1 MKAKNIALIVLGLA
15 VGASCFADRPKG
27 LLESLRPAK
36 PGVTARKITP
46 PRPPRNI
53 RIMEKDDTIYCV
65 STISYKNWQIP
76 LDTVPKEDAKDYP
89 FIIRLS
95 NRNKRGHYCR
105 LEVLGQGL
113 LPRTYSQSQTAGWV
127 PDSLLNTAYQ
137 VIDISRCDYLTDSE
151 GEFVTEERLYGLD
164 NELLLTTVYNVG
176 QDDLLQIDEKSF
188 SPQGLPVNL
197 AHLPGNE
204 QHGLTCLVMYPDGNS
219 RIKALHS
226 GRTVY
231 SRQDGTFYLLET
243 FGKDTINVIS
253 LDSEQKPMMN
263 RKGYS
268 GERSYYNKHGR
279 QDSTVYIDP
288 AGRPMEVIGD
298 SSLAEYGGISK
309 REYILDKYGTLVEER
324 RYGLH
329 NRPAA
334 TPSGTHRMAYVRDGM
349 GNLTEIRA
357 YGLHGEPTTADGQAW
372 SHQVFRFDSLRNITE
387 FHQYD
392 RTGKPVSGENELS
405 SFFREYD
412 NKGIMRNVREYT
424 ADDSGAEK
432 LSYSMVTTPD
442 SVVYRYADESKKVNL
457 YDRRGRLL
465 SSRTTDKSGALD
477 STITYPYSTYKYTDC
492 ADGSVETVN
501 HDYRPDGSLMQ
512 IFVTDSLAH
521 TVFSRIYDT
530 EGRLTDS
537 SFKKFDESWSR
548 TLWQKSVNDACE
560 PVRRAGLTSSQYYKV
575 EVDMTISGNYR
586 DFHGL
591 DEFGENDYMVYDYFV
606 PATYNMHNTSR
617 TEGFKPVD
625 EYEEPVEASTLAR
638 IPKYMSVEVTD
649 PKAREL
655 GLRDNDIILSYGDA
669 DFTQIEPETY
679 DFLGIWAMNE
689 ILSAPGKKSVTVFRI
704 DSVKPERCSVRTIE
718 LPAGTTRELGFLTHL
733 TYKTDRQQER
743 ILRTLRESGKKN
755 LLQKSKY
762 AETVPCYTSYPEM
775 TLDYR
780 NYHYGREIGVAGIP
794 LRAQVLELPELKWTF
809 DDEPEELVKLM
820 RTVGP
825 GSDSGL
831 HVLVH
836 YYTGRETVELMHD
849 PSVRIKHLYYIKT
862 ELPADSVERLKAE
875 SAKIAP
881 AVRRQLTADGA
892 LPAADA
898 LWKADYRDMAVE
910 LYEGLTDSLKQTASP
925 KLAEYYKTK
934 RAKNK
939 KYKQYRAM
947 AIGELS
953 GRPDLSPED
962 AILLGGL
969 YADEDSVKA
978 ARYLADYI
986 HDMDLKKGS
995 DVQVW
1000 ENIHKILSHLSE
1012 RYSKSAQPEINDAK
1026 IYAALHFYALGLR
1039 HDSLF
1044 EGYLLPLY
1052 QNGTLQAK
1060 REDINMLYYIVLS
1073 RLAENDPK
1081 YQPYLADYL
1090 NNCIYIAEAVE
1101 KETSP
1106 AYAKGMRGKYVL
1118 LSVNDW
1124 TLASSE
1130 SWYHAKERMENEDK
1144 HARFLTPEGEVIEL
1158 DFGPYMGLR
1167 ISPRAVSPEEREK
1180 MAKY

>member
-1 MKAKNIALIVLGLA
+1 M
-15 VGASCFADRPKG
+15 
-27 LLESLRPAK
+27 
-36 PGVTARKITP
+36 
-46 PRPPRNI
+46 
-53 RIMEKDDTIYCV
+53 
-65 STISYKNWQIP
+65 
-76 LDTVPKEDAKDYP
+76 
-89 FIIRLS
+89 
-95 NRNKRGHYCR
+95 
-105 LEVLGQGL
+105 
-113 LPRTYSQSQTAGWV
+113 
-127 PDSLLNTAYQ
+127 
-137 VIDISRCDYLTDSE
+137 
-151 GEFVTEERLYGLD
+151 
-164 NELLLTTVYNVG
+164 
-176 QDDLLQIDEKSF
+176 
-188 SPQGLPVNL
+188 
-197 AHLPGNE
+197 
-204 QHGLTCLVMYPDGNS
+204 
-219 RIKALHS
+219 
-226 GRTVY
+226 
-231 SRQDGTFYLLET
+231 
-243 FGKDTINVIS
+243 
-253 LDSEQKPMMN
+253 
-263 RKGYS
+263 
-268 GERSYYNKHGR
+268 
-279 QDSTVYIDP
+279 
-288 AGRPMEVIGD
+288 
-298 SSLAEYGGISK
+298 
-309 REYILDKYGTLVEER
+309 
-324 RYGLH
+324 
-329 NRPAA
+329 
-334 TPSGTHRMAYVRDGM
+334 
-349 GNLTEIRA
+349 
-357 YGLHGEPTTADGQAW
+357 
-372 SHQVFRFDSLRNITE
+372 
-387 FHQYD
+387 
-392 RTGKPVSGENELS
+392 
-405 SFFREYD
+405 
-412 NKGIMRNVREYT
+412 
-424 ADDSGAEK
+424 
-432 LSYSMVTTPD
+432 
-442 SVVYRYADESKKVNL
+442 
-457 YDRRGRLL
+457 
-465 SSRTTDKSGALD
+465 
-477 STITYPYSTYKYTDC
+477 
-492 ADGSVETVN
+492 ETVN

-512 IFVTDSLAH
+512 IFVTDSLDH
-521 TVFSRIYDT
+521 TIFSRIYDT
-530 EGRLTDS
+530 EGRLIDS
-537 SFKKFDESWSR
+537 CFEKFDESWSR
-548 TLWQKSVNDACE
+548 MLWQKSVNDACE
-560 PVRRAGLTSSQYYKV
+560 PVRRAGLSSSQYYKV

-625 EYEEPVEASTLAR
+625 EYEKPVEASTLAR

-655 GLRDNDIILSYGDA
+655 GLRDNDIILGYGDA
-669 DFTQIEPETY
+669 DFTQSVTEPY

-743 ILRTLRESGKKN
+743 ILRPLRESGKKN
-755 LLQKSKY
+755 LLPKSKY
-762 AETVPCYTSYPEM
+762 AETVSCYTSYPEM

-780 NYHYGREIGVAGIP
+780 NYHYGREIGVPGIP
-794 LRAQVLELPELKWTF
+794 LRAQVLELSELKWTF
-809 DDEPEELVKLM
+809 GDEPEELVKLM

-881 AVRRQLTADGA
+881 AQSRQLLVDGV

-898 LWKADYRDMAVE
+898 LWKADYKAMAVG

-925 KLAEYYKTK
+925 KLAEHFKPK
-934 RAKNK
+934 GAKNK
-939 KYKQYRAM
+939 KFRQYRAM
-947 AIGELS
+947 AIEELS
-953 GRPDLSPED
+953 GREVLSPEE
-962 AILLGGL
+962 AIALAGL
-969 YADEDSVKA
+969 YAVEDSVRA

-1124 TLASSE
+1124 TLSSPE
-1130 SWYHAKERMENEDK
+1130 NWYEAKDRMMKQDK
-1144 HARFLTPEGEVIEL
+1144 HARFLTPEGKVIEL

-1167 ISPRAVSPEEREK
+1167 ISPRVVSSEEREK
-1180 MAKY
+1180 MEKYYRRSYRR